1 MFLQLLQKRC
11 PSSLSPFSRLT
22 VLTPFPS
29 LRISPII
36 QLGTVEDL
44 WFRTFLCPFLTPVNL
59 GVKQIV
65 MSAKGCYDH
74 FLKPS
79 EALKSTLTP
88 MASPPSTAIKEV
100 FEKLTVYPP
109 PDHEL
114 VCTPPTRNLQG
125 LLKTG

>member
-1 MFLQLLQKRC
+1 M
-11 PSSLSPFSRLT
+11 
-22 VLTPFPS
+22 
-29 LRISPII
+29 
-36 QLGTVEDL
+36 
-44 WFRTFLCPFLTPVNL
+44 
-59 GVKQIV
+59 
-65 MSAKGCYDH
+65 CYGH

-88 MASPPSTAIKEV
+88 MASPPSTAIKEA

-114 VCTPPTRNLQG
+114 VCNEVEKHVLLSPDQIRMWFEHLHTVKENRKRGAARAAATRRISKRKKKGRVPTTVLHVEPLTRNLQS